1 MEEIAAADA
10 LSALGHPHR
19 LKVFRLLM
27 AHAPAGLPA
36 GEIARALAM
45 APASLSFHL
54 AQLERAGLLRA
65 RRVARHVFY
74 AVDLDG
80 MGQLVAFLTEDCCQ
94 GHPQICG
101 YPRRDTAC
109 APIGVRGRALA
120 KPFPDTCLTMETP
133 NDRP

>member
-1 MEEIAAADA
+1 MEEDAAADA

-27 AHAPAGLPA
+27 ARAPAGVAA

-54 AQLERAGLLRA
+54 AHLERAGLLRA
-65 RRVARHVFY
+65 QRVARHVFY
-74 AVDLDG
+74 AVDLEG

-101 YPRRDTAC
+101 YGKGGSHRADHDLSQPRLRD
-109 APIGVRGRALA
+109 LA
-120 KPFPDTCLTMETP
+120 QCSCDDPEL
-133 NDRP
+133 R